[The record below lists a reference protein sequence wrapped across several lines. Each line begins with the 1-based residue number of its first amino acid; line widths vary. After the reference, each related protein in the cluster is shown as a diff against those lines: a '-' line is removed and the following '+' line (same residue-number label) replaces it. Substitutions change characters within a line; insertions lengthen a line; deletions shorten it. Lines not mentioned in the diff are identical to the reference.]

1 MTGGEI
7 APRLFFRGA
16 CRWRKQTQ
24 RGRKRPQ
31 PFTGEACAISSLNR
45 RMRNRT
51 SGGGNPVSYPIM
63 PEAFGASAQE
73 KLRLIKSAGKSCGNR

>member
-1 MTGGEI
+1 MKT
-7 APRLFFRGA
+7 
-16 CRWRKQTQ
+16 T
-24 RGRKRPQ
+24 
-31 PFTGEACAISSLNR
+31 SSLNR